1 MITATESVS
10 VPQESLTLRRTL
22 HRVLVMMRKAWL
34 AVFLIPC
41 AMAAGCADMAQWMRR
56 RTYAPDFR
64 YLTREKVGSAMEEL
78 AYHTREL
85 NRLMR
90 GPETPLQGR
99 SEIIENLQAMERAA
113 GQLDQSGWP
122 TNHPLIDMN
131 LANFLRD
138 IRFARESVERDPPN
152 FLLAGSLMG
161 ACVYCHGGR

>member
-1 MITATESVS
+1 
-10 VPQESLTLRRTL
+10 
-22 HRVLVMMRKAWL
+22 
-34 AVFLIPC
+34 
-41 AMAAGCADMAQWMRR
+41 MRR
-56 RTYAPDFR
+56 RTYPPDFR
-64 YLTREKVGSAMEEL
+64 YLTREEVGSAMGEL

-85 NRLMR
+85 NRLM
-90 GPETPLQGR
+90 GGSENPLQRR

-131 LANFLRD
+131 LTKFLRD

-152 FLLAGSLMG
+152 FLLAGPLMG

>member
-1 MITATESVS
+1 
-10 VPQESLTLRRTL
+10 
-22 HRVLVMMRKAWL
+22 MMRKAWL
-34 AVFLIPC
+34 ALFLITC
-41 AMAAGCADMAQWMRR
+41 ALAAGCADMAQWMRR
-56 RTYAPDFR
+56 RTYPPDFR

-99 SEIIENLQAMERAA
+99 NEIIANLQAMERAA

-138 IRFARESVERDPPN
+138 IRYARESVERDPAN
-152 FLLAGSLMG
+152 FLLAGTVAG